1 MVVGLLKVVGGL
13 DNGDA
18 ATGGGKR
25 GVLSSEK
32 DYDVER
38 ELELEIV
45 DVEDNAGKAPLR
57 KSMAV
62 GRILMGS

>member
-13 DNGDA
+13 ENGDA

-25 GVLSSEK
+25 GVSSSEK

-38 ELELEIV
+38 V
-45 DVEDNAGKAPLR
+45 RAGDC
-57 KSMAV
+57 
-62 GRILMGS
+62 

>member
-1 MVVGLLKVVGGL
+1 MFRVLK
-13 DNGDA
+13 
-18 ATGGGKR
+18 KIMMW
-25 GVLSSEK
+25 
-32 DYDVER
+32 R